1 MIHNHTTLYFFV
13 ILLAIKLQFIS
24 LREAVVVKTQTL
36 EFKSSIDFEYLE
48 EKLNFWNVYN
58 KKAIENKNTV
68 L

>member
-58 KKAIENKNTV
+58 KKAIENNNIV